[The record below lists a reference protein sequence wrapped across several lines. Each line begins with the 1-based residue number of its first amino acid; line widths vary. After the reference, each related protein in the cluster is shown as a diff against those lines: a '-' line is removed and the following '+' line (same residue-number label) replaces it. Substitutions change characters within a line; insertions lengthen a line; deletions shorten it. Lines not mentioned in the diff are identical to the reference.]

1 MKNKEISES
10 QLVNKIPEFIKLK
23 KGKINPYEIALET
36 GYSIDEINDALK
48 RLLEIYESK
57 IQADMKTGSVEF
69 VFTYPLVKRGKK
81 SIKEILALFA
91 DKSYQIFKKVYKV
104 SIGVILIVYTVL
116 FALLILAA
124 LVASSAGDRDN
135 RRSNINLGFIV
146 DIIYAIIRGMQISY
160 ITREM
165 TDYYTD
171 SSGLYYK
178 SQKKEPKKSF
188 INSVYDFVFGPE
200 RVKTDDLSDAREVMA
215 YLQKVSNGRLTAG
228 AISLLSG
235 VPMDLA
241 ESKLAEYVGKF
252 KGELFINSDGSVYAE
267 FPNLQKVSKELL
279 EGKII
284 YYFDEIEE
292 PYILNGNSSGKNA
305 GIFFM
310 NLFNLF
316 ISLSIL
322 NSLNESST
330 FLFFFGLFPFV
341 FSVLFFLIPIIRF
354 FVNYALNI
362 KREKNIIRKK
372 LFRAILNINK
382 PATENDIF
390 YEARIDQNQLEIA
403 KSILKKMLIDYRGEI
418 EMNENGVV
426 FYKFDKLLNDINLVL
441 SKN

>member
-1 MKNKEISES
+1 VKNKEISES

-57 IQADMKTGSVEF
+57 IQADLKTGSVEF
-69 VFTYPLVKRGKK
+69 VFTYPLVKRGKQ
-81 SIKEILALFA
+81 SFKETLALIA
-91 DKSYQIFKKVYKV
+91 DKSYQIFKKVYKI

-171 SSGLYYK
+171 SSGLYYR

-235 VPMDLA
+235 VPMDVA

-252 KGELFINSDGSVYAE
+252 KGDLFINSDGSVYAE

-292 PYILNGNSSGKNA
+292 PYILNGNSSGKNTA
-305 GIFFM
+305 IFFM

-316 ISLSIL
+316 ISYSIL
-322 NSLNESST
+322 SMPIDSST

-341 FSVLFFLIPIIRF
+341 FSVLFFVIPIIRI
-354 FVNYALNI
+354 FVNFALNI

-390 YEARIDQNQLEIA
+390 YEARIDQNQFEIA
-403 KSILKKMLIDYRGEI
+403 KSILNKMLIDYRGEI
-418 EMNENGVV
+418 EMNENGTVL
-426 FYKFDKLLNDINLVL
+426 YKFDKLLKDINLVL